1 MAVAC
6 GERHIIAIDKN
17 GHLFGFGD
25 ARFGNLGNGLAGE
38 YERIDVPVPVGID
51 VPVPV
56 RQVATEE
63 KHTGIVTEAG
73 DLLMCGEG
81 FYGKLGLG
89 DSDDRKTPT
98 LVPPTVFDGKAV
110 LIVACRREHTAT
122 LIEGGGVYSFG
133 SGENGHRGHGD
144 DYKRMV
150 PTQLPMAMFNGE
162 RIVMVATGRR
172 HTVALSETG
181 HVFTWGRAYYG
192 QLGHGDTRDRLVPT
206 LLDARQFGN
215 EKVVFKIS
223 ANFRPCIQNDL
234 PAVQVRRISPERY
247 YNDFINF

>member
-1 MAVAC
+1 M
-6 GERHIIAIDKN
+6 
-17 GHLFGFGD
+17 
-25 ARFGNLGNGLAGE
+25 
-38 YERIDVPVPVGID
+38 PVGID

-110 LIVACRREHTAT
+110 LMVACGREHTAT
-122 LIEGGGVYSFG
+122 LIEGGGVYTFG
-133 SGENGHRGHGD
+133 YGKHGQLGHGD

-150 PTQLPMAMFNGE
+150 PTQVPMAMFNGE